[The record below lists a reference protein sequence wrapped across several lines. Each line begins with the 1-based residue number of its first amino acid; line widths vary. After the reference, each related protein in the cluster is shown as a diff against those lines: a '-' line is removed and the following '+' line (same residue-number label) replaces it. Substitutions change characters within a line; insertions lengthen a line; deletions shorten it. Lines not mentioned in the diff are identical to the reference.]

1 MIKFEL
7 REDDEYI
14 ELIKLLKVMHICSSG
29 DEAKIIV
36 DNGEVKLNGE
46 EESRKRAK
54 IRSGDI
60 VEVFEEKIKV
70 E

>member
-7 REDDEYI
+7 RENDEYI
-14 ELIKLLKVMHICSSG
+14 ELIKLLKVVNIASSG
-29 DEAKIIV
+29 AEAKLFV

-54 IRSGDI
+54 IRSGNI
-60 VEVFEEKIKV
+60 VEIFDQKIMV